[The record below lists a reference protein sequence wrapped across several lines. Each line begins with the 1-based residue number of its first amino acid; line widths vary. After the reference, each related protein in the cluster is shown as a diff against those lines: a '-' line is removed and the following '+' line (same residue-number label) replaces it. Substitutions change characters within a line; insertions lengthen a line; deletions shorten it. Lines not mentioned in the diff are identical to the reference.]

1 MITSM
6 CKQYEH
12 TIAITNRALVQGDF
26 LEQMQKVIRLHPHAV
41 ILREKDLPDDAYKA
55 LAEKILSLCEREGV
69 RCFLHSRVSI
79 ARNLGCGR
87 IHLSIPALETMSEA
101 ELFELQ
107 RDFEEISVSCH
118 SLADVK
124 NALAHGATQIIL
136 GTIFETECKKGV
148 KGQGLSFVKEISDY
162 CRANG
167 NIPVFAIGGI
177 TPENIELVKA
187 AGARGGC
194 MMSYMMRYS

>member
-1 MITSM
+1 MIISM
-6 CKQYEH
+6 FKD
-12 TIAITNRALVQGDF
+12 TVVITNRHLVKGDY
-26 LEQMQKVIRLHPHAV
+26 LEQIRQVLSLHPCEL
-41 ILREKDLPDDAYKA
+41 ILREKDLSDEEYER
-55 LAEKILSLCEREGV
+55 LSAEVLELCAEYRV
-69 RCFLHSRVSI
+69 SCYLHSRYET
-79 ARNLGCGR
+79 ARKLGCKN
-87 IHLSIPALETMSEA
+87 IHLSVTSLLACEESL
-101 ELFELQ
+101 LGFEK
-107 RDFEEISVSCH
+107 ISVSCH

-136 GTIFETECKKGV
+136 GTIFETECKKGL

-194 MMSYMMRYS
+194 MMSYMMRYSKS

>member
-1 MITSM
+1 MISPYNQSM
-6 CKQYEH
+6 
-12 TIAITNRALVQGDF
+12 
-26 LEQMQKVIRLHPHAV
+26 
-41 ILREKDLPDDAYKA
+41 KA
-55 LAEKILSLCEREGV
+55 LT
-69 RCFLHSRVSI
+69 F
-79 ARNLGCGR
+79 
-87 IHLSIPALETMSEA
+87 
-101 ELFELQ
+101 
-107 RDFEEISVSCH
+107 
-118 SLADVK
+118 
-124 NALAHGATQIIL
+124 
-136 GTIFETECKKGV
+136 FETECKKGV